1 MIGLTDDKYNNL
13 HAYINGVGT
22 VNHLIAKDNRDQS
35 VFYEAYSFAAG
46 KLAIEDGSLK
56 TEAKYY
62 STTAPAAASEA
73 APATTGQPTQTTAPA
88 QATQNSTSSE
98 YDNVPKTGE
107 NSAMFWL
114 LGAAVVCMAE
124 AIPSAERTYRKRNK
138 VFGTIKPSPKR
149 DRAFTILFCSYC
161 R

>member
-1 MIGLTDDKYNNL
+1 MIGLTDDKSNNL
-13 HAYINGVGT
+13 HATINGVGT

-62 STTAPAAASEA
+62 STTAEA
-73 APATTGQPTQTTAPA
+73 APAATEQPTQTTAPA

-114 LGAAVVCMAE
+114 LGAAVVCMAGGYTIRRKNVQE
-124 AIPSAERTYRKRNK
+124 AK
-138 VFGTIKPSPKR
+138 
-149 DRAFTILFCSYC
+149 
-161 R
+161 

>member
-1 MIGLTDDKYNNL
+1 MIGLTDDKSNNL
-13 HAYINGVGT
+13 HATINGVGT

-62 STTAPAAASEA
+62 STTAPAPAAAPAAAEA
-73 APATTGQPTQTTAPA
+73 APAATEQPTQTTAPA

-114 LGAAVVCMAE
+114 LGAAVVCMAGGYTIRRKNVQE
-124 AIPSAERTYRKRNK
+124 AE
-138 VFGTIKPSPKR
+138 
-149 DRAFTILFCSYC
+149 
-161 R
+161 